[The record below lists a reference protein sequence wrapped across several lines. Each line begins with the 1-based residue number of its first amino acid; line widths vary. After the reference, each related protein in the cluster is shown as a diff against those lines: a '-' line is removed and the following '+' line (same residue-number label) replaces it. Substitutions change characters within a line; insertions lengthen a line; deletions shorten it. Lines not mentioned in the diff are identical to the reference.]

1 MSLWD
6 NIVDGANWLGGKIG
20 EGFNWIGDTIQKG
33 WQPIQNTFD
42 AYNKGYETSED
53 YKKALENANQ
63 SLQSQNAALNNQS
76 RTFANMQ
83 NLLNNQQKLNSQ
95 YTGNK
100 GYQNALTQG
109 MQGANM
115 LSGKAGNE
123 ALQAARNSGMTK
135 AQAAALGTGAASN
148 AFGNNLMSQQNT
160 ALQSGMN
167 AIGANQGLSGQY
179 GSLASGQGN
188 QAGMYGNQS
197 GLYGNLANIA
207 QSEAQRKYGNAANN
221 IQTGINTGGAI
232 GNFITNLSAL
242 SDERMKNIIDNVDH
256 ISKLAEDIGAYYY
269 TYKNPEYPG
278 ADDKEHIGPVAQEL
292 EQNPITKD
300 AVEEDENGIK
310 HVNGE
315 RLALS
320 EMAIISDLARR
331 LADLEEENK

>member
-6 NIVDGANWLGGKIG
+6 NIVDGAKWLGGKVG
-20 EGFNWIGDTIQKG
+20 EGLNWIGDQFQKG

-42 AYNKGYETSED
+42 TYSKGYETPED
-53 YKKALENANQ
+53 YKKAFENANK
-63 SLQSQNAALNNQS
+63 SLSNQTS
-76 RTFANMQ
+76 
-83 NLLNNQQKLNSQ
+83 LLNNQTNLLGESKGILDKQRGLNNL
-95 YTGNK
+95 YTGNR

-109 MQGANM
+109 LQGANT

-148 AFGNNLMSQQNT
+148 AFGNNIMNQQNL
-160 ALQSGMN
+160 AQQSGMN
-167 AIGANQGLSGQY
+167 AIGANQGLSNQY
-179 GSLASGQGN
+179 GNLVNQYGN

-197 GLYGNLANIA
+197 GLYGNLANMA
-207 QSEAQRKYGNAANN
+207 QNEAQRKYGNAANN
-221 IQTGINTGGAI
+221 IQTGINTAGAL
-232 GNFITNLSAL
+232 GNFITNMSAL
-242 SDERMKNIIDNVDH
+242 SDERMKNITDNVDH
-256 ISKLAEDIGAYYY
+256 ISKLAEDIGTYYY

>member
-6 NIVDGANWLGGKIG
+6 NIVDGVSWLGGKIG
-20 EGFNWIGDTIQKG
+20 DGFNWIGNTIQKG

-42 AYNKGYETSED
+42 TYNKGLETPEE
-53 YKKALENANQ
+53 YKKAYENALQ

-83 NLLNNQQKLNSQ
+83 NVLNNQQNLNSQ

-179 GSLASGQGN
+179 GNLGAAQGN

-197 GLYGNLANIA
+197 GLYGNLANMS
-207 QSEAQRKYGNAANN
+207 QGEAQRKYGNAANN
-221 IQTGINTGGAI
+221 MQTGINTAGAL
-232 GNFITNLSAL
+232 GNFALNLSAL
-242 SDERMKNIIDNVDH
+242 SDERMKNITDNVDH
-256 ISKLAEDIGAYYY
+256 ISKLAEDIGTYYY

-278 ADDKEHIGPVAQEL
+278 ADDKEHINTTAQEL
-292 EQNPITKD
+292 EKCPVTAD

-310 HVNGE
+310 HVDGG
-315 RLALS
+315 RLALDAI
-320 EMAIISDLARR
+320 AIISDLSRR
-331 LADLEEENK
+331 MAALETK